1 MPTLPLGASLRVF
14 WHALG
19 CALVPAICVCTASVG
34 GHCADGRA
42 RSAAALSS
50 GSLWGNQQQ
59 RPSDREA
66 VASLDGVRAVACPT
80 TAAIDRAADRT
91 LSQLRELSQSGGSPP
106 TSPAVAASTHPA
118 MLPNRTPRPTSPGA

>member
-50 GSLWGNQQQ
+50 GSLCGNQQQ
-59 RPSDREA
+59 RPSDGEL
-66 VASLDGVRAVACPT
+66 VSSLDGVRAVACPLRQQSIVLPT
-80 TAAIDRAADRT
+80 VPYLSCVSSANQADRHRP
-91 LSQLRELSQSGGSPP
+91 LR
-106 TSPAVAASTHPA
+106 
-118 MLPNRTPRPTSPGA
+118 R